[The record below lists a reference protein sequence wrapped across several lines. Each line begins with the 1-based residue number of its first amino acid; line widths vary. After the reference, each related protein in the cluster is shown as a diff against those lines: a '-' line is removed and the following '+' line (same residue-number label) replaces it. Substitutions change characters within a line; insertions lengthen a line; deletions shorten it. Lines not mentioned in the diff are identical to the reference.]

1 MSYFLYVIHA
11 SELDIFHFF
20 SQNVLE
26 ITVSDD
32 DMIRDDDCAI
42 VLFDVAK
49 IPLGER
55 VFTAFPLNPE
65 VRTQSNIL
73 YSLVSILSPL
83 FKEVYCLFWFLP
95 PGPAWW

>member
-1 MSYFLYVIHA
+1 MSYFLYIIPA

-32 DMIRDDDCAI
+32 DIIHDDDRAI

-55 VFTAFPLNPE
+55 VSTAFPLNSE
-65 VRTQSNIL
+65 VRAQSDI
-73 YSLVSILSPL
+73 
-83 FKEVYCLFWFLP
+83 
-95 PGPAWW
+95 

>member
-11 SELDIFHFF
+11 SELDIFNFF

-32 DMIRDDDCAI
+32 DVIHDDDRAI

-49 IPLGER
+49 VPLGGR

-65 VRTQSNIL
+65 VRAQSDI
-73 YSLVSILSPL
+73 
-83 FKEVYCLFWFLP
+83 
-95 PGPAWW
+95 